1 MTARFKKH
9 AKWIGKDL
17 TLMVGGGDRK
27 IKDTDILEGSQWA
40 KFAGLGFLIQIKDS
54 PEPSAP
60 APAETASV
68 VATEGTTTK
77 SSASKISMGDEKGK
91 GKGKKEKEE
100 PKKEEPKK
108 EEPKKEEPKVDEVKS
123 DTSSVTTEPSDA
135 PGAPSA
141 PGEGSDY
148 PSDKLTD

>member
-9 AKWIGKDL
+9 PKWIGKDL

-27 IKDTDILEGSQWA
+27 IKDTDTLEGSQWA
-40 KFAGLGFLIQIKDS
+40 KFAGLGFLIQVKDS
-54 PEPSAP
+54 PEPSTP
-60 APAETASV
+60 VETVSA
-68 VATEGTTTK
+68 VATTEGTTTK

-100 PKKEEPKK
+100 PKKEEPKA
-108 EEPKKEEPKVDEVKS
+108 DEVKS
-123 DTSSVTTEPSDA
+123 ETSPVTTESSDA
-135 PGAPSA
+135 PATGASSD
-141 PGEGSDY
+141 GSEY